1 MVRRRILLPAMSLL
15 VALGPGRAHGQVTRL
30 TQDEALRLAFP
41 PPAVVERRTAY
52 LSEADL
58 ARVANLAGAEA
69 MAESGVV
76 TYYVATRNDSAV
88 GVAYFDAHR
97 VRSLREVLMVVVTP
111 AGRVRRVEVVKFEE
125 PPEYRAPDTWLRQF
139 DGRVLDG
146 DLRLS
151 GAIAVMS
158 GATLTSRATVR
169 ATRRVLALHA
179 VIAPF
184 AEVR

>member
-1 MVRRRILLPAMSLL
+1 MVGRRIVVPVVSLL
-15 VALGPGRAHGQVTRL
+15 AALGPGRAHGQVTRL
-30 TQDEALRLAFP
+30 TQDEALQLAFP
-41 PPAVVERRTAY
+41 PPAMVERRTAY

-58 ARVANLAGAEA
+58 ARVAALAGSDASAEA
-69 MAESGVV
+69 AVV
-76 TYYVATRNDSAV
+76 TYYVATQGDTAL

-97 VRSLREVLMVVVTP
+97 VRSLREVLMIVVTP
-111 AGRVRRVEVVKFEE
+111 TGRVRRVEVVKFEE
-125 PPEYRAPDTWLRQF
+125 PPEYLAPDAWLRQF
-139 DGRVLDG
+139 DGRALDG

-151 GAIAVMS
+151 GGIAVMS